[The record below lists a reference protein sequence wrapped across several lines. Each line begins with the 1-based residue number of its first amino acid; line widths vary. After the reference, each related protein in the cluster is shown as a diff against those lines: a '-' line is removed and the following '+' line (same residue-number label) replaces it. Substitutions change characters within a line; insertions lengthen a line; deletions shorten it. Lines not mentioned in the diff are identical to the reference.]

1 MSTANTLPPI
11 TEMKRA
17 YLERDAAFNGL
28 FYLGVRTTGI
38 FCRPTCPAR
47 KPLPKN
53 VEYFATAREAIA
65 AGYRPC
71 KRCRPMELDDEPQ
84 WARRLIEEVE
94 RAPSSHIL
102 DGELANR
109 GVDPATVRRHFQRRY
124 GMTFQAYARARRL
137 AGALHSIRE
146 GAPLDSAVFE
156 SGYDSHSG
164 FRDAF
169 VRTFGN
175 TPGKGRNGNC
185 ILLAWLKS
193 PLGPLVAGATAD
205 GVCLLEFTDR
215 RMLATQFA
223 VLRKLFDSPAIPGMN
238 DHLQKLANELNA
250 YFAGTLQ
257 TFTVPLVY
265 PGTAFQKRVWD
276 ELLRIPYGQTR
287 SYEELAAI
295 VGQPRSQRSVGR
307 ANGQNRIAIVIPC
320 HRVVRKD
327 GHLGGYGGGLR
338 RKQFLLE
345 LEKKATRGRVV
356 MWRQKALGKFRPV

>member
-1 MSTANTLPPI
+1 MSTTTTLPPVP
-11 TEMKRA
+11 EMQRA

-47 KPLPKN
+47 KPLQKN
-53 VEYFATAREAIA
+53 VEYFATPREAIV

-71 KRCRPMELDDEPQ
+71 KRCRPMELDDEPE
-84 WARRLIEEVE
+84 WARRLIDEIE
-94 RAPSSHIL
+94 REPSSHIA
-102 DGELANR
+102 DGELTNR
-109 GVDPATVRRHFQRRY
+109 GVDPATVRRYFQRRY

-146 GAPLDSAVFE
+146 GASLDSAVFQ
-156 SGYDSHSG
+156 SSYDSHSG

-169 VRTFGN
+169 ARTFGN
-175 TPGKGRNGNC
+175 TPGKSRNGKC

-193 PLGPLVAGATAD
+193 PLGPLVAGASDD

-215 RMLATQFA
+215 RMLATQFT
-223 VLRKLFDSPAIPGMN
+223 VVRRLFDSPAVPGMN
-238 DHLQKLANELNA
+238 QHLQKLATELDE
-250 YFAGTLQ
+250 YFAGTLR
-257 TFTVPLVY
+257 TFTVPLVC
-265 PGTAFQKRVWD
+265 PGTPFQKRVWD

-287 SYEELAAI
+287 SYEELAVL
-295 VGQPRSQRSVGR
+295 VGVPNGQRPVGR
-307 ANGQNRIAIVIPC
+307 ANGMNRIAIVIPC

-338 RKQFLLE
+338 RKQYLLE
-345 LEKKATRGRVV
+345 LEKENLQLAR
-356 MWRQKALGKFRPV
+356 